1 MEKHREKGT
10 PGIKRTHKD
19 EVFRMLFQNP
29 RELLSLYNAVN
40 GTAYEN
46 EDELEVVTLENA
58 IYMNVKNDVAFVLES
73 AINLY
78 EHQSTF
84 NPNMPLRDLMYIE
97 KEYSR
102 LIDERKLYLRKM
114 QKIPTPRFLVF
125 YNGRDDQ
132 PEKSILRLSDAYER
146 KTETP
151 ELELTVTMLNINLGK
166 NRELMEQCE
175 ALRGYAVLVH
185 KIRTYTDGGES
196 IDEAVDRAVTECIQA
211 GILKEFLQKNRAE
224 VMAMSLF
231 DYDEEG
237 VMKLI
242 REEEYE
248 FGLEAGRAEGRT
260 AGKTDAVLT
269 LLGELGEVPETLSAR
284 IREETGEEKLT
295 GWLKLAARSESMEE
309 FMKNM

>member
-1 MEKHREKGT
+1 MERQKA
-10 PGIKRTHKD
+10 KRTHKD
-19 EVFRMLFQNP
+19 ELFRMLFKEP
-29 RELLSLYNAVN
+29 SELLSLYNAVN

-46 EDELEVVTLENA
+46 AKDLEVVTLENA
-58 IYMNVKNDVAFVLES
+58 IYMNMKNDVAFVFES

-97 KEYSR
+97 KEYSK
-102 LIDERKLYLRKM
+102 LVDDKKLYLKKLHR
-114 QKIPTPRFLVF
+114 IPTPRFIVF

-132 PEKSILRLSDAYER
+132 PEKSYLKLSDAYER
-146 KTETP
+146 KTDNP

-166 NRELMEQCE
+166 NKELMEQCE
-175 ALRGYAVLVH
+175 TLKGYALFVH
-185 KIRTYTDGGES
+185 KIRTYTDMGEN
-196 IDEAVDRAVTECIQA
+196 IDNAVERAVNECIQG

-224 VMAMSLF
+224 VMEMSLF

-248 FGLEAGRAEGRT
+248 FGLEDGKALGKAES
-260 AGKTDAVLT
+260 VLT
-269 LLGELGEVPETLSAR
+269 LLGELGEIPESVALQ
-284 IREETGEEKLT
+284 IKGENREEVLT
-295 GWLKLAARSESMEE
+295 KWLMAAARAETVDE
-309 FMKNM
+309 FIEKM

>member
-1 MEKHREKGT
+1 MERQKT
-10 PGIKRTHKD
+10 KRTHKD
-19 EVFRMLFQNP
+19 ELFRMLFKEP

-46 EDELEVVTLENA
+46 AKDLEVVTLENA
-58 IYMNVKNDVAFVLES
+58 IYMNMKNDVAFVFES

-97 KEYSR
+97 KEYSK
-102 LIDERKLYLRKM
+102 LVDDKKLYLKKLQR
-114 QKIPTPRFLVF
+114 IPTPRFIVF

-132 PEKSILRLSDAYER
+132 PEKSYLKLSDAYER
-146 KTETP
+146 KTDNP

-166 NRELMEQCE
+166 NKELMEQCE
-175 ALRGYAVLVH
+175 TLKGYALFVH
-185 KIRTYTDGGES
+185 KIRTYTDMGEN
-196 IDEAVDRAVTECIQA
+196 IDNAVERAVNECIQG

-224 VMAMSLF
+224 VMEMSLF

-248 FGLEAGRAEGRT
+248 FGLEDGKSLGKAES
-260 AGKTDAVLT
+260 VLT
-269 LLGELGEVPETLSAR
+269 LLGELGEIPESIALQ
-284 IREETGEEKLT
+284 IKGENREEVLT
-295 GWLKLAARSESMEE
+295 KWLMAAARAETVDE
-309 FMKNM
+309 FIEKM

>member
-1 MEKHREKGT
+1 MERQKA
-10 PGIKRTHKD
+10 KRTHKD
-19 EVFRMLFQNP
+19 ELFRMLFKEP
-29 RELLSLYNAVN
+29 SELLSLYNAVN

-46 EDELEVVTLENA
+46 VKDLEVVTLENA
-58 IYMNVKNDVAFVLES
+58 IYMNMKNDVAFVFES

-97 KEYSR
+97 KEYSK
-102 LIDERKLYLRKM
+102 LVDDKKLYLKKLQR
-114 QKIPTPRFLVF
+114 IPTPRFIVF

-132 PEKSILRLSDAYER
+132 PEKSYLKLSDAYER
-146 KTETP
+146 KTDNP

-166 NRELMEQCE
+166 NKELMEQCE
-175 ALRGYAVLVH
+175 TLKGYALFVH
-185 KIRTYTDGGES
+185 KIRTYTDMGEN
-196 IDEAVDRAVTECIQA
+196 IDNAVERAVNECIQG

-224 VMAMSLF
+224 VMEMSLF

-248 FGLEAGRAEGRT
+248 FGLEDGKALGKAES
-260 AGKTDAVLT
+260 VLT
-269 LLGELGEVPETLSAR
+269 LLGELGEIPESIALQ
-284 IREETGEEKLT
+284 IKGENREEVLTKWLMAATRAETVDEFIEK
-295 GWLKLAARSESMEE
+295 M
-309 FMKNM
+309 

>member
-1 MEKHREKGT
+1 MERQKT
-10 PGIKRTHKD
+10 KRTHKD
-19 EVFRMLFQNP
+19 EVFRMLFKEP
-29 RELLSLYNAVN
+29 SELLSLYNAVN

-46 EDELEVVTLENA
+46 AKDLEVVTLENA
-58 IYMNVKNDVAFVLES
+58 IYMNMKNDVAFVFES

-97 KEYSR
+97 KEYSK
-102 LIDERKLYLRKM
+102 LVDDKKLYLKKLQR
-114 QKIPTPRFLVF
+114 IPTPRFIVF

-132 PEKSILRLSDAYER
+132 PEKSYLKLSDAYER
-146 KTETP
+146 KTDNP

-166 NRELMEQCE
+166 NKELMEQCE
-175 ALRGYAVLVH
+175 TLKGYALFVH
-185 KIRTYTDGGES
+185 KIRTYTDMGEN
-196 IDEAVDRAVTECIQA
+196 IDNAVERAVNECIQG

-224 VMAMSLF
+224 VMEMSLF

-248 FGLEAGRAEGRT
+248 FGLEDGKALGKAEGK
-260 AGKTDAVLT
+260 AESVLL
-269 LLGELGEVPETLSAR
+269 LLGELGEIPESIALQ
-284 IREETGEEKLT
+284 IKGENREEVLT
-295 GWLKLAARSESMEE
+295 KWLMAAARAETVDE
-309 FMKNM
+309 FIEKM

>member
-1 MEKHREKGT
+1 MEIQKT
-10 PGIKRTHKD
+10 KRTHKD
-19 EVFRMLFQNP
+19 ELFRMLFKEP
-29 RELLSLYNAVN
+29 SELLSLYNAVN

-46 EDELEVVTLENA
+46 AKDLEVVTLENA
-58 IYMNVKNDVAFVLES
+58 IYMNMKNDVAFVFES

-97 KEYSR
+97 KEYSK
-102 LIDERKLYLRKM
+102 LVDDKKLYLKKLQR
-114 QKIPTPRFLVF
+114 IPTPRFIVF

-132 PEKSILRLSDAYER
+132 PEKSYLKLSDAYER
-146 KTETP
+146 KTDNP

-166 NRELMEQCE
+166 NKELMEQCE
-175 ALRGYAVLVH
+175 TLKGYALFVH
-185 KIRTYTDGGES
+185 KIRTYTDMGEN
-196 IDEAVDRAVTECIQA
+196 IDNAVERAVNECIQG

-224 VMAMSLF
+224 VMEMSLF

-248 FGLEAGRAEGRT
+248 FGLEDGKALGKAES
-260 AGKTDAVLT
+260 VLT
-269 LLGELGEVPETLSAR
+269 LLGELGEIPESIALQ
-284 IREETGEEKLT
+284 IKGENREEVLT
-295 GWLKLAARSESMEE
+295 KWLMAAARAETVDE
-309 FMKNM
+309 FIEKM

>member
-1 MEKHREKGT
+1 MERQKA
-10 PGIKRTHKD
+10 KRTHKD
-19 EVFRMLFQNP
+19 ELFRMLFKEP
-29 RELLSLYNAVN
+29 SELLSLYNAVN

-46 EDELEVVTLENA
+46 AKDLEVVTLENA
-58 IYMNVKNDVAFVLES
+58 IYMNMKNDVAFVFES

-97 KEYSR
+97 KEYSK
-102 LIDERKLYLRKM
+102 LVDDKKLYLKKLQR
-114 QKIPTPRFLVF
+114 IPTPRFIVF

-132 PEKSILRLSDAYER
+132 PEKSYLKLSDAYER
-146 KTETP
+146 KTDNP

-166 NRELMEQCE
+166 NKELMEQCE
-175 ALRGYAVLVH
+175 TLKGYALFVH
-185 KIRTYTDGGES
+185 KIRTYTDMGEN
-196 IDEAVDRAVTECIQA
+196 IDNAVERAVNECIQG

-224 VMAMSLF
+224 VMEMSLF

-248 FGLEAGRAEGRT
+248 FGLEDGKALGKAESVLLLLGKLGEIPESIALQIKGENREEVLTKWLMTAARAET
-260 AGKTDAVLT
+260 VD
-269 LLGELGEVPETLSAR
+269 EF
-284 IREETGEEKLT
+284 IEK
-295 GWLKLAARSESMEE
+295 M
-309 FMKNM
+309 

>member
-1 MEKHREKGT
+1 MERQKA
-10 PGIKRTHKD
+10 KRTHKD
-19 EVFRMLFQNP
+19 ELFRMLFKEP
-29 RELLSLYNAVN
+29 SELLSLYNAVN

-46 EDELEVVTLENA
+46 AKDLEVVTLENA
-58 IYMNVKNDVAFVLES
+58 IYMNMKNDVAFVFES

-97 KEYSR
+97 KEYSK
-102 LIDERKLYLRKM
+102 LVDDKKLYLKKLQR
-114 QKIPTPRFLVF
+114 IPTPRFIVF

-132 PEKSILRLSDAYER
+132 PEKSYLKLSDAYER
-146 KTETP
+146 KTDNP

-166 NRELMEQCE
+166 NKELMEQCE
-175 ALRGYAVLVH
+175 TLKGYALFVH
-185 KIRTYTDGGES
+185 KIRTYTDMGEN
-196 IDEAVDRAVTECIQA
+196 IDNAVERAVNECIQG

-224 VMAMSLF
+224 VMEMSLF

-248 FGLEAGRAEGRT
+248 FGLEDGKALGKAES
-260 AGKTDAVLT
+260 VLT
-269 LLGELGEVPETLSAR
+269 LLGELGEIPESIALQ
-284 IREETGEEKLT
+284 IKGENREEVLT
-295 GWLKLAARSESMEE
+295 KWLMAAARAETVDE
-309 FMKNM
+309 FIEKM

>member
-1 MEKHREKGT
+1 MERQKT
-10 PGIKRTHKD
+10 KRTHKD
-19 EVFRMLFQNP
+19 ELFRMLFKEP
-29 RELLSLYNAVN
+29 SELLSLYNAVN

-46 EDELEVVTLENA
+46 AKDLEVVTLENA
-58 IYMNVKNDVAFVLES
+58 IYMNMKNDVAFVFES

-97 KEYSR
+97 KEYSK
-102 LIDERKLYLRKM
+102 LVDDKKLYLKKLQR
-114 QKIPTPRFLVF
+114 IPTPRFIVF

-132 PEKSILRLSDAYER
+132 PEKSYLKLSDAYER
-146 KTETP
+146 KTDNP

-166 NRELMEQCE
+166 NKELMEQCE
-175 ALRGYAVLVH
+175 TLKGYALFVH
-185 KIRTYTDGGES
+185 KIRTYTDMGEN
-196 IDEAVDRAVTECIQA
+196 IDNAVERAVNECIQG

-224 VMAMSLF
+224 VMEMSLF

-248 FGLEAGRAEGRT
+248 FGLEDGKALGKAEGK
-260 AGKTDAVLT
+260 AESVLL
-269 LLGELGEVPETLSAR
+269 LLGELGEIPESIALQ
-284 IREETGEEKLT
+284 IKGENREEVLT
-295 GWLKLAARSESMEE
+295 KWLMTAARAETVDE
-309 FMKNM
+309 FIEKM

>member
-1 MEKHREKGT
+1 MERQKA
-10 PGIKRTHKD
+10 KRTHKD
-19 EVFRMLFQNP
+19 ELFRMLFKEP
-29 RELLSLYNAVN
+29 SELLSLYNAVN

-46 EDELEVVTLENA
+46 AKDLEVVTLENA
-58 IYMNVKNDVAFVLES
+58 IYMNMKNDVAFVFES

-97 KEYSR
+97 KEYSK
-102 LIDERKLYLRKM
+102 LVDDKKLYLKKLQR
-114 QKIPTPRFLVF
+114 IPTPRFIVF

-132 PEKSILRLSDAYER
+132 PEKSYLKLSDAYER
-146 KTETP
+146 KTDNP

-166 NRELMEQCE
+166 NKELMEQCE
-175 ALRGYAVLVH
+175 TLKGYALFVH
-185 KIRTYTDGGES
+185 KIRTYTDMGEN
-196 IDEAVDRAVTECIQA
+196 IDNAVERAVNECIQG

-224 VMAMSLF
+224 VMEMSLF

-248 FGLEAGRAEGRT
+248 FGLEDGKALGKVEGKAES
-260 AGKTDAVLT
+260 VLL
-269 LLGELGEVPETLSAR
+269 LLGELGEIPESIALQ
-284 IREETGEEKLT
+284 IKGENREEVLT
-295 GWLKLAARSESMEE
+295 KWLMAAARAETVDE
-309 FMKNM
+309 FIEKM